1 MGRAMT
7 ASTLKPFPANL
18 LSNNDAAS
26 YLGVSP
32 NLLRLSRHTG
42 ELFKGAPAPPYVKF
56 GHAVRYRKQTLDGWL
71 DKLEEFGNSAD
82 YSAKQLA
89 K

>member
-1 MGRAMT
+1 MT
-7 ASTLKPFPANL
+7 TSTLKPFSANL

-42 ELFKGAPAPPYVKF
+42 ELFKGSPAPQYVKF
-56 GHAVRYRKQTLDGWL
+56 GHAVRYRKRTLDAWL
-71 DKLEEFGNSAD
+71 DELEEFGNTAD
-82 YSAKQLA
+82 FSAKRFA

>member
-1 MGRAMT
+1 MAT
-7 ASTLKPFPANL
+7 STDNSSPANL
-18 LSNNDAAS
+18 LSNNEAANF
-26 YLGVSP
+26 LGVSP

-56 GHAVRYRKQTLDGWL
+56 GHAVRYRRQSLEAWL
-71 DKLEEFGNSAD
+71 DRLEEFRSSAD
-82 YSAKQLA
+82 YSAKLLT